1 MRVCVLG
8 IGVTGKGGGKRDK
21 ARVKDARI
29 FCEVP
34 RYVIFMKKCAAIAS
48 AH

>member
-1 MRVCVLG
+1 MG
-8 IGVTGKGGGKRDK
+8 IGGTGKGGGEGARRDK
-21 ARVKDARI
+21 ARVKDPRT

-34 RYVIFMKKCAAIAS
+34 RYVIFMKKGAAIAS